1 MLVRLV
7 TQAGQ
12 AAGDG
17 TTIDFPLT
25 RKDVAAMCGATLHA
39 ASRILTAWE
48 KAELITTRRQHV
60 TLQKLAD
67 IRRIAEDPPR

>member
-1 MLVRLV
+1 
-7 TQAGQ
+7 
-12 AAGDG
+12 
-17 TTIDFPLT
+17 
-25 RKDVAAMCGATLHA
+25 MCGATLHT

-67 IRRIAEDPPR
+67 IRRIAEDPPQ